1 MDRAFH
7 SRHRRDEPRTFD
19 AVVVGSGVNGL
30 VAAAELAKAG
40 WSVALVERN
49 DRLGGFIATEERTIP
64 GYLHDI
70 YSSWHPLFVCG
81 AAYAVLGN
89 DLHRHGLQYR
99 NTDGLVTGTVAAD
112 GRVVLAHRDPKATAD
127 GFAHPEDG
135 TAYLAMLQRFL
146 DNAAAIGGL
155 LGSELRSPSVVR
167 HAVRLLRRERL
178 AGTEAWLRDTVTSG
192 RSYCRR
198 AFRGDEADLL
208 WVPWLLHAGLFD
220 TSLLTDR
227 N

>member
-81 AAYAVLGN
+81 AAYAAPHTN
-89 DLHRHGLQYR
+89 
-99 NTDGLVTGTVAAD
+99 
-112 GRVVLAHRDPKATAD
+112 
-127 GFAHPEDG
+127 
-135 TAYLAMLQRFL
+135 
-146 DNAAAIGGL
+146 
-155 LGSELRSPSVVR
+155 
-167 HAVRLLRRERL
+167 
-178 AGTEAWLRDTVTSG
+178 SG
-192 RSYCRR
+192 CH
-198 AFRGDEADLL
+198 EE
-208 WVPWLLHAGLFD
+208 
-220 TSLLTDR
+220 
-227 N
+227 